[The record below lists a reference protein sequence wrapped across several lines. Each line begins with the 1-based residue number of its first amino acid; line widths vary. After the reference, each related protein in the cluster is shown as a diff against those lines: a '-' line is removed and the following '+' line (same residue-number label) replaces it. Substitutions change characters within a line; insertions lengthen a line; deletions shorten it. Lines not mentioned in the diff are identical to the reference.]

1 MRVGVIGC
9 GRVAQRRHLPA
20 LSKMEGVQ
28 VVALADTDPD
38 RLSKVAARFHVDKA
52 YDCYPRLLEDESI
65 DAVLVCTPP
74 ALHHEHA
81 AAVLASGRHVYVEPP
96 LALSVEDCDSL
107 IQLGSGA
114 KSIAAVGL
122 NLRYHPL
129 IQRARRAIE
138 EGLVGPVQAISATYT
153 TPSRGRR
160 GDEFPAWRQP
170 QTADGSVLMEGAVHH
185 FDAWRYL
192 SGAEFADITARAAFP
207 GGPVSLTATMRREA
221 GDPIMVAAVFSEYA
235 GDNSEICIMGREG
248 TISLSLYRFNG
259 FDYCPALVH
268 PGSIRQY
275 LRHLTE
281 SVRSLPRG
289 LGQLRGGDY
298 ARTFE
303 LQLEAF
309 LRAAEG
315 RAAPPV
321 SLADGRAAT
330 VAALAALKSMDASP
344 AA

>member
-1 MRVGVIGC
+1 M
-9 GRVAQRRHLPA
+9 
-20 LSKMEGVQ
+20 KGVQ
-28 VVALADTDPD
+28 VVALADSNPD
-38 RLSKVAARFHVDKA
+38 RLSQAAARFHVDTV
-52 YDCYPRLLEDESI
+52 YDSYPRLLEDESI

-81 AAVLASGRHVYVEPP
+81 AAVLASSRHLYVEPP
-96 LALSVEDCDSL
+96 LALTAEDCDSL
-107 IQLGSGA
+107 TQLGSDA
-114 KSIAAVGL
+114 KSVAAVGL
-122 NLRYHPL
+122 NLRFHPL

-138 EGLVGPVQAISATYT
+138 EGWVGPVQAISATYT

-170 QTADGSVLMEGAVHH
+170 QTAEGSVLMEGAVHH

-192 SGAEFADITARAAFP
+192 SGAEFEGINARSAFP
-207 GGPVSLTATMRREA
+207 GGPISLTATMRRGA
-221 GDPIMVAAVFSEYA
+221 GEPIVVAAVFSEYA
-235 GDNSEICIMGREG
+235 GDNSEIRILGREG

-259 FDYCPALVH
+259 FDYCRALEH

-275 LRHLTE
+275 LRRFTE

-298 ARTFE
+298 ARTFG

-315 RAAPPV
+315 REAAVV
-321 SLADGRAAT
+321 SLTDGRAAT
-330 VAALAALKSMDASP
+330 IAALAALKSLDASR
-344 AA
+344 AV